1 MNRNCA
7 MAASLQYLLVSM
19 QETVRK
25 GKNAKFARE
34 DVRLLSM
41 VLRLENPQKKEND
54 SERKDIHCTTVNM
67 GLEIISMCV
76 VPLMVK
82 EKLKTYAM
90 LDTCS
95 QATFGKENLSSDL
108 GIQGKKTS
116 IRFKT
121 MSEKVTKSSE
131 ALEDLEVALVS
142 NRKAER
148 VWVKSP
154 STYIQEDFPVDS
166 KEVAAIDMIKSG
178 VIWTG

>member
-25 GKNAKFARE
+25 VKNAKFARE